1 MLSSTLIHNFGVHG
15 TANAPPVIFIIK
27 NSFLATALAE
37 RQITIELFLN
47 DYFWWCKH
55 KKGGNLH
62 LTVS

>member
-27 NSFLATALAE
+27 NSFLATALTE

-47 DYFWWCKH
+47 DYFGGVNT
-55 KKGGNLH
+55 KKGE
-62 LTVS
+62 TCI